1 MLGGKPMKKFI
12 SEFKA
17 FISRG
22 NVIDLAV
29 GVIIGGAFAKII
41 ASLVKDIFMPLIAL
55 ITGRNLND
63 LVWVL
68 KAVENPN
75 PLSTEGTAVADAVT
89 GDITYYTTYITM
101 NWGVFLQTIIDFLL
115 VALLIFVIIKAL
127 AAASKAGADLKKKVE
142 EKLPVKEEKK

>member
-1 MLGGKPMKKFI
+1 MKKFI

-22 NVIDLAV
+22 NVLDLAV

-75 PLSTEGTAVADAVT
+75 PLSTEGTAVADEL
-89 GDITYYTTYITM
+89 GNITYYTTYITM
-101 NWGVFLQTIIDFLL
+101 NWGIFLQTIIDFLL

-127 AAASKAGADLKKKVE
+127 AAASKASADLKKKVE

>member
-1 MLGGKPMKKFI
+1 MKKFI
-12 SEFKA
+12 QEFKA

-55 ITGRNLND
+55 VTGRNLND

-75 PLSTEGTAVADAVT
+75 PLSTEGTAVADAA
-89 GDITYYTTYITM
+89 GNITYYTTYITM

-115 VALLIFVIIKAL
+115 VALLIFIIIKAL
-127 AAASKAGADLKKKVE
+127 AAASKASADLKKKVE